1 MRPPPLPP
9 INPYSA
15 PRAVVMDPHAAPYG
29 GEYVYAG
36 FWLRLV
42 AVIVDSFISMAIM
55 FVILLLGG
63 ILLGM
68 ALSGVGTI
76 NEQLQMLVPLIWLIL
91 SLIIPWL
98 YYALCEASNWQA
110 TPGKKLLG
118 LRVTDL
124 DGAQISFARASG
136 RHWAKLLSYIILYI
150 GFMMAGWTEKKQG
163 LHDMLANTLVIRN

>member
-15 PRAVVMDPHAAPYG
+15 PQAVVMDPLGAPFG
-29 GEYVYAG
+29 GEFVYAG
-36 FWLRLV
+36 FWLRFV
-42 AVIVDSFISMAIM
+42 AVIVDSFISMAIL
-55 FVILLLGG
+55 FVIVLLGG
-63 ILLGM
+63 IVVGM
-68 ALSGVGTI
+68 ALSGGGTS
-76 NEQLQMLVPLIWLIL
+76 NEAVQFLAGLLWMLL

-98 YYALCEASNWQA
+98 YFALCEGSSWQA

-118 LRVTDL
+118 IRVTDL
-124 DGAQISFARASG
+124 DGAPISFARASG